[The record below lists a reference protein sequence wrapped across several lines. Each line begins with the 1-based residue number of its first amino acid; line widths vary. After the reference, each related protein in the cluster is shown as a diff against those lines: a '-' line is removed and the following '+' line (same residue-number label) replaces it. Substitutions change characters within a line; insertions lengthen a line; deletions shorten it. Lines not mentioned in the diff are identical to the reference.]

1 MANLDT
7 VEICRVDLFTAQDE
21 LQRRYTD
28 DVVERILRIREE
40 YNWFLSNPDAKDR
53 QFIENAVSRFGV
65 HKSMAY
71 RDLGVVKA
79 LLPHLAQA
87 SRDFHR
93 YRYNEMILE
102 TYQMAKKRKDTKTME
117 KAASSYAKFNR
128 VDLEDEQAVPYDMI
142 VVQPFTATDDPSV
155 LGIKPMP
162 RLQERIQEL
171 LHKYQAENIDIEDVE
186 FEEADLEESTLF
198 PPTTN
203 SDDNADGED
212 TILQQPPTTDPAH
225 WGQYHRYRGGAT
237 NRQDRFDCLALRAA
251 QHAAHA
257 RQHGRHRRAHLQ
269 ARSDEHHPG
278 LVGGVE
284 TLGVHQRHPLCH
296 RA

>member
-1 MANLDT
+1 MAQLET
-7 VEICRVDLFTAQDE
+7 LEICRIDLFTAQDE
-21 LQRRYTD
+21 LQQRYTD

-40 YNWFLSNPDAKDR
+40 YNWFIANPDAKDR
-53 QFIENAVSRFGV
+53 QFIENAVSRFGI

-71 RDLGVVKA
+71 RDLGVIKA

-117 KAASSYAKFNR
+117 KAASSYAKYNR
-128 VDLEDEQAVPYDMI
+128 VDLEDEQAVPYDLI

-171 LHKYQAENIDIEDVE
+171 LHKYQAENIDIDDIEY
-186 FEEADLEESTLF
+186 EEADLDELNLFQSTK
-198 PPTTN
+198 N
-203 SDDNADGED
+203 
-212 TILQQPPTTDPAH
+212 I
-225 WGQYHRYRGGAT
+225 
-237 NRQDRFDCLALRAA
+237 
-251 QHAAHA
+251 
-257 RQHGRHRRAHLQ
+257 
-269 ARSDEHHPG
+269 
-278 LVGGVE
+278 
-284 TLGVHQRHPLCH
+284 
-296 RA
+296 

>member
-1 MANLDT
+1 MAQLET
-7 VEICRVDLFTAQDE
+7 LEICRIDLFTAQDE
-21 LQRRYTD
+21 LQQRYTD
-28 DVVERILRIREE
+28 DVVARILRIREE
-40 YNWFLSNPDAKDR
+40 YNWFIANPDAKDR
-53 QFIENAVSRFGV
+53 QFIENAVSRYGI
-65 HKSMAY
+65 HKSLAY
-71 RDLGVVKA
+71 RDLGVIKA

-117 KAASSYAKFNR
+117 KAASSYAKYNR
-128 VDLEDEQAVPYDMI
+128 VDLEDEQAVPYDLI

-198 PPTTN
+198 PPTTQF
-203 SDDNADGED
+203 DDKTDGEEN
-212 TILQQPPTTDPAH
+212 IL
-225 WGQYHRYRGGAT
+225 
-237 NRQDRFDCLALRAA
+237 
-251 QHAAHA
+251 
-257 RQHGRHRRAHLQ
+257 
-269 ARSDEHHPG
+269 
-278 LVGGVE
+278 
-284 TLGVHQRHPLCH
+284 
-296 RA
+296 